1 MSLPTLAAD
10 SPSRRAPGVA
20 AGVWLAM
27 DAPLSVAAIYLAIRA
42 GLQGADGV
50 LAPGAAST
58 AVAGWLAVLAAL
70 GWIARATALTL
81 RRPRELVLEA
91 GFIGVTIAVPVGLA
105 VWGGNEGISWLW
117 LAQEWA
123 KIPANFVLLGR
134 LTPWIGWAG
143 AALFAL
149 HVVFAALTRDSRRAG
164 LATALVP
171 IAIAATLVV
180 WLSRITAGARIIV
193 YLIAYVLPWAVAA
206 VGLARGRARLA
217 ARAAAIGVTMG
228 GLLVHYLGVLP
239 FGHADFA
246 SHPGVTRIYP
256 VGGAAPEVPL
266 AFLRD
271 FELDSGRNAIYS
283 AYGPTSGILR
293 LDLGNGTLAPI
304 EVGNGLVR
312 HLRPSP
318 DPSRLLALDWVLG
331 TMLRISKDPFAIEP
345 DAIALKGPGR
355 RVPMSFLV
363 GSESAYVVYT
373 ELPSVA
379 EVDLASGAIRR
390 TLSFRDQGL
399 TRYRSGAWEAVGDA
413 ERRFLVVELGAV
425 DAAGRYLLVRVD
437 LDTLT
442 VVAQHEVPDGG
453 LAILWV
459 PERNAIF
466 TAGFFTDRVFELDA
480 TTLAPRRTIVGP
492 LNVRA
497 MAYDARR
504 DLLLAIA
511 FLPGE
516 LWAIRYGD
524 EAVLARERVG
534 NKSMSLALDPATD
547 RLYLG
552 SEDGVFRVEL
562 GAFLGEAQRAPAAG
576 AG

>member
-1 MSLPTLAAD
+1 MTAKEEPTPTTPAPASAWLAA
-10 SPSRRAPGVA
+10 A
-20 AGVWLAM
+20 WLAV

-42 GLQGADGV
+42 GLLGADGA
-50 LAPGAAST
+50 LAPGAAAA
-58 AVAGWLAVLAAL
+58 AVAGWVAVLAAL
-70 GWIARATALTL
+70 GAIAWRTGLTL
-81 RRPRELVLEA
+81 RHPREIVLEG
-91 GFIGVTIAVPVGLA
+91 GFLGVTIAVPIALA

-123 KIPANFVLLGR
+123 KIPANFVLLER
-134 LTPWIGWAG
+134 LTPWLGWAG
-143 AALFAL
+143 AALFAV
-149 HVVFAALTRDSRRAG
+149 HVGFAAACGRSRRAG
-164 LATALVP
+164 LAAALVP
-171 IAIAATLVV
+171 VAIAVTLVV

-193 YLIAYVLPWAVAA
+193 YLIAYVLPWGGAA

-239 FGHADFA
+239 LGHADFA
-246 SHPGVTRIYP
+246 SHAGVTRIYP
-256 VGGAAPEVPL
+256 RDGEAPAVPL

-271 FELDSGRNAIYS
+271 FELDAGRNAIYS

-293 LDLGNGTLAPI
+293 LDLGSGVLEPI

-318 DPSRLLALDWVLG
+318 DPARLLAIDWVLG
-331 TMLRISKDPFAIEP
+331 GMLRITKEPFAIEENQ
-345 DAIALKGPGR
+345 IALKGPGR

-363 GSESAYVVYT
+363 GERKAYVVYT
-373 ELPSVA
+373 ELPGLA
-379 EVDLASGAIRR
+379 EVDLASGAIER
-390 TLSFRDQGL
+390 TLSFRDLGL
-399 TRYRSGAWEAVGDA
+399 TRFRSGAWEAVGDA
-413 ERRFLVVELGAV
+413 GRRFLVVELGAV
-425 DAAGRYLLVRVD
+425 DAAGRYLLVRID
-437 LDTLT
+437 LDSFA
-442 VVAQHEVPDGG
+442 VVATQEVPDGG

-466 TAGFFTDRVFELDA
+466 TAGFFTDRVFEFDA
-480 TTLAPRRTIVGP
+480 TTLAPRRTITGP

-497 MAYDARR
+497 MAYDTRR

-516 LWAIRYGD
+516 LWALRYADGV
-524 EAVLARERVG
+524 AVARERVG
-534 NKSMSLALDPATD
+534 NKSMSLAVDAPGD

-562 GAFLGEAQRAPAAG
+562 DRFLSRAG
-576 AG
+576 AAR